1 MYKKVQLKT
10 AQLIEQGRQVL
21 GYTVSVEPVGFL
33 GAGGAG
39 ARPRRQQDTE
49 LSNLPAVLE
58 EAAWRSSITHQRHI
72 GQEEGQDRSLRNMCW
87 GCTQKSSQ

>member
-21 GYTVSVEPVGFL
+21 GHTVSVEPVGFL

-39 ARPRRQQDTE
+39 ARPRK
-49 LSNLPAVLE
+49 
-58 EAAWRSSITHQRHI
+58 AAGHRIIKPSS
-72 GQEEGQDRSLRNMCW
+72 SP
-87 GCTQKSSQ
+87 